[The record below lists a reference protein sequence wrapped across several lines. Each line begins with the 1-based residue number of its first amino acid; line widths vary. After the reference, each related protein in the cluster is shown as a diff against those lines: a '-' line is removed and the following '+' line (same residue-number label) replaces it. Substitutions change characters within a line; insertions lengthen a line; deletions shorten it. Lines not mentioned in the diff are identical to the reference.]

1 MTKELLQAYTAR
13 ITQATKTE
21 LIVIVYEIILSD
33 IKDAQ
38 SAYQTGDM
46 TIFVKDLKHAMLS
59 LKELMGSLDYRY
71 KLSFDLMSLYIY
83 VNKALLTAVFQKK
96 ADTLDTANSVLIKLM
111 AGFEGICK
119 EDLSGPVMQNTQQL
133 YAGLTYGKG
142 VLNEVLLDPR
152 EQSRGFKA

>member
-1 MTKELLQAYTAR
+1 MKKELIQAYTAR

-21 LIVIVYEIILSD
+21 LIVIVYEIIISD
-33 IKDAQ
+33 IKNAQ
-38 SAYQTGDM
+38 SAYQAGDM
-46 TIFVKDLKHAMLS
+46 TIFEKDLKHAMHC

-96 ADTLDTANSVLIKLM
+96 ADTLDIANSVLIKLM
-111 AGFEGICK
+111 EGFEGICK